1 MLQGRWSQLAS
12 AKLYVDLAMADK
24 NDADLPKGVLETI
37 SKVSACL
44 PFYLDQVVAVR
55 NDDG

>member
-12 AKLYVDLAMADK
+12 AKLYVDMAVADK
-24 NDADLPKGVLETI
+24 NDADLAPGVLETI

-44 PFYLDQVVAVR
+44 PYYINEVVAAS